1 MTKRKKTCLIT
12 GGAMGLGY
20 EFAKLAAAD
29 GYDLVILDAAHD
41 QLENAKNSI
50 NNAFTVKID
59 THFIDLSENEIY
71 KQLEAIVQHS
81 DIDILINNAGFGLF
95 GKFQGTDWEIEERMI
110 RLHILTST
118 FLTKKVLAGMLRKK
132 SGKIMNVSSIAAF
145 HPGPYLSVYYATK
158 AYLRSF
164 SLAVGYEVKNTGV
177 SITLFCPGNT
187 STHFADQLAW
197 RSNTKRSKVPFFNSD
212 PGKVARIGYE
222 GMLKKRRIVI
232 PGFHNRVLALL
243 ARLIPASLSAH
254 LNSKIQLRIRKDSL
268 K

>member
-1 MTKRKKTCLIT
+1 MIRRNKTCLIT
-12 GGAMGLGY
+12 GGAMGLGF
-20 EFAKLAAAD
+20 EFAKLAAGG
-29 GYDLVILDAAHD
+29 GYDLILLDAAHD
-41 QLENAKNSI
+41 QLENAKKSI
-50 NNAFTVKID
+50 SNAFTVKID
-59 THFIDLSENEIY
+59 IYHIDLSEKDIY
-71 KQLEAIVQHS
+71 KQLDPIVQNS

-95 GKFQGTDWEIEERMI
+95 GKFRETDWEIEERMI

-118 FLTKKVLAGMLRKK
+118 FLTKQVLAGMLRKK

-164 SLAVGYEVKNTGV
+164 TLAVGYEVKNTGV

-197 RSNTKRSKVPFFNSD
+197 RSNSIRSKVPFFNSD

-222 GMLKKRRIVI
+222 GMQRGRHIVI
-232 PGFHNRVLALL
+232 PGFHNKVLALL
-243 ARLIPASLSAH
+243 ARLVPASVSAR
-254 LNSKIQLRIRKDSL
+254 LNAKIQLRIRKGSL